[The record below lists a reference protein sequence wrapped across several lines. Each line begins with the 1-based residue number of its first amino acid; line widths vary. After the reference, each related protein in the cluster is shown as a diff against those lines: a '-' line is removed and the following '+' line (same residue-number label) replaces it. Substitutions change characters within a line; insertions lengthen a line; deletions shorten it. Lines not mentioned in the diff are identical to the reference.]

1 MKRWRPD
8 IDAGMAYILIILV
21 LLAVFAITMANL
33 PPN

>member
-1 MKRWRPD
+1 MRGRHD
-8 IDAGMAYILIILV
+8 IDVGMAYILIVLV